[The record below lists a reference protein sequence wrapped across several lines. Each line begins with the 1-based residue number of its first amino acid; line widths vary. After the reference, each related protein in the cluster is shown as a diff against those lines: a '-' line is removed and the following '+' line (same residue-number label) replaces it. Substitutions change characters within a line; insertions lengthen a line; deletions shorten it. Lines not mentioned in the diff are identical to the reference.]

1 MRCGAKM
8 LEDLVPPKNK
18 AIYCKINQ
26 ILSELDDKDKAILNG
41 ALANVEAWSANS
53 LSAELRKRGIS
64 VADTTI
70 TKHRTKT
77 CACYRD

>member
-1 MRCGAKM
+1 M

-77 CACYRD
+77 CACFRD

>member
-1 MRCGAKM
+1 M

-26 ILSELDDKDKAILNG
+26 ILSELDDKDKVILNG
-41 ALANVEAWSANS
+41 ALANIEAWSANS

>member
-1 MRCGAKM
+1 M

-18 AIYCKINQ
+18 AIYCKINN
-26 ILSELDDKDKAILNG
+26 IMSELDSKDQAILKTAIDNI
-41 ALANVEAWSANS
+41 EAWSANS

>member
-1 MRCGAKM
+1 M
-8 LEDLVPPKNK
+8 LEGLTPPKPK
-18 AIYCKINQ
+18 SVYCKVDQ
-26 ILSELDDKDKAILNG
+26 IAAELADSDKKIFLDAIG
-41 ALANVEAWSANS
+41 NVEVWSSNS
-53 LSAELRKRGIS
+53 LSTELRKRGIS

>member
-1 MRCGAKM
+1 M

-18 AIYCKINQ
+18 AVYCKINQ
-26 ILSELDDKDKAILNG
+26 ILAELDDKDQAILNG
-41 ALANVEAWSANS
+41 ALANAEVWSANS

-70 TKHRTKT
+70 TKHRNKT